1 MAERTIAASLPSK
14 PSRFILD
21 RFVLGQMLAP
31 FLFGIMS
38 FTVILVAGN
47 LLFKLADLMIQRG
60 VSFGVVLRLFLYSL
74 PGVVT
79 LTIPMS
85 CLLASLLGFGNMSA
99 NSELVALKSSG
110 VSFGRI
116 VRPLVVIGVFISIF
130 AFALNET
137 IVPLAERAAANVLR
151 YEVFRV
157 VPPVFKE
164 NVFIREESEGELKR
178 VLYIGTVRPRSGEM
192 SDILVQEFEAGKIRR
207 IISAPEGEWVDGE
220 WWLAKGQV
228 FEVEPNGEV
237 RTLFAFD
244 RQKLNLSIAPQ
255 DVGSQASDP
264 SEMSLKELYMTI
276 QNARMHGNDTGKLW
290 MLFNLRIAVPWASV
304 VLVMVGAAVGSRPQR
319 SSSSM
324 GLGLSVVIVFTY
336 YVIMSFCK
344 SLGEAGFMPGVLA
357 AWIPNIVFLVVG
369 VMLTK
374 RANRLG

>member
-1 MAERTIAASLPSK
+1 MSQRRPSAL
-14 PSRFILD
+14 ILD
-21 RFVLGQMLAP
+21 RFILGQMLAP

-47 LLFKLADLMIQRG
+47 LLFKLADLMIKRG
-60 VSFGVVLRLFLYSL
+60 VSFGIVIRLFMYSL

-110 VSFGRI
+110 ISFGRI
-116 VRPLVVIGVFISIF
+116 IRPLIVTGIFISMF

-137 IVPLAERAAANVLR
+137 IVPMSERAAANVLR

-178 VLYIGTVRPRSGEM
+178 VIYIGVVKPRSGEM
-192 SDILVQEFEAGKIRR
+192 SDILVQEFEDGR
-207 IISAPEGEWVDGE
+207 IKRLISAPTGEWIDGE
-220 WWLAKGQV
+220 WWLGDGQV
-228 FEVEPNGEV
+228 FEVVGDGEV
-237 RTLFAFD
+237 RQLFAFQ
-244 RQKLNLSIAPQ
+244 RQKLNLSMAPSE
-255 DVGSQASDP
+255 VGAQKADP
-264 SEMSLKELYMTI
+264 SQMGLMELYRAI
-276 QNARMHGNDTGKLW
+276 QTASAHGNDTGKLW

-324 GLGLSVVIVFTY
+324 GLGLSVVIVFAY

-357 AWIPNIVFLVVG
+357 AWVPNLVFLTVG
-369 VMLTK
+369 TILIK

>member
-1 MAERTIAASLPSK
+1 MSARGATHNGL
-14 PSRFILD
+14 ILD

-60 VSFGVVLRLFLYSL
+60 VSFGIVMRLFLYSL

-85 CLLASLLGFGNMSA
+85 CLLASLLGFGNLSA
-99 NSELVALKSSG
+99 NSELVALKSAG

-116 VRPLVVIGVFISIF
+116 VRPLVITGVFISIF
-130 AFALNET
+130 AFVLNET
-137 IVPLAERAAANVLR
+137 IVPLAERAASNVLR
-151 YEVFRV
+151 YEVYRL

-164 NVFIREESEGELKR
+164 NVFVREESDGELRR
-178 VLYIGTVRPRSGEM
+178 VIYIGSVRPRSGEM
-192 SDILVQEFEAGKIRR
+192 ADILVQEFEGGRIRR
-207 IISAPEGEWVDGE
+207 LISAPKGNWIDGV
-220 WWLAKGQV
+220 WWLESGQV
-228 FEVEPNGEV
+228 FEVDDGGV
-237 RTLFAFD
+237 VKLLFAFD
-244 RQKLNLSIAPQ
+244 RQKLNLSMSPSDI
-255 DVGSQASDP
+255 DSGSTDP
-264 SEMSLKELYMTI
+264 DAMSLGELYMTI
-276 QNARMHGNDTGKLW
+276 QNSAKQGNDTGKLW
-290 MLFNLRIAVPWASV
+290 MLLNLRIAVPWASV

-324 GLGLSVVIVFTY
+324 GLGLSVVIVFCY

-344 SLGEAGFMPGVLA
+344 SLGEARFMPGVLA
-357 AWIPNIVFLVVG
+357 AWIPNATFLVIG
-369 VMLTK
+369 MFLIR